1 MMVFHVLKYNF
12 VSNQEEINL
21 GHFTGVRIIR
31 HTFPSNNE

>member
-12 VSNQEEINL
+12 VSNQEEIM